1 MLSLLLVLHILAAAT
16 LMGHLTTAAFWKKRA
31 DRSGNPE
38 QMAATAQ
45 ALGRADFTFTGPS
58 LAVLLI
64 TGIWMGGLTGW
75 ERFQEPWLA
84 ISFLLL
90 IVIVI
95 LWLAALRP
103 LHRRLA
109 RQAQE
114 GVAAGGMPPAYQ
126 KSSKIWEMV
135 NGIATL
141 LPLVI
146 LILMVVKPGL
156 PSP

>member
-1 MLSLLLVLHILAAAT
+1 MLLSILLVLHILAAAT

-31 DRSGNPE
+31 DQSGNLE
-38 QMAATAQ
+38 HIAANAQ
-45 ALGRADFTFTGPS
+45 ALGRADFAFTGPS

-75 ERFQEPWLA
+75 QRFQEPWLA

-95 LWLAALRP
+95 LWLAVLFP
-103 LHRRLA
+103 LHRRMA
-109 RQAQE
+109 RQAQD
-114 GVAAGGMPPAYQ
+114 GIAAGSLPETYRR
-126 KSSKIWEMV
+126 SSKIWEGV

-141 LPLVI
+141 LPLII
-146 LILMVVKPGL
+146 LFLMVFKP
-156 PSP
+156 

>member
-1 MLSLLLVLHILAAAT
+1 MLNLLLVLHILAAVT

-31 DRSGNPE
+31 DRSGNLE
-38 QMAATAQ
+38 HIAANAQ
-45 ALGRADFTFTGPS
+45 ALGRADFTFTAPS

-75 ERFQEPWLA
+75 ERFQETWLA
-84 ISFLLL
+84 ISFILL
-90 IVIVI
+90 IVIII
-95 LWLAALRP
+95 LWLAVLLP
-103 LHRRLA
+103 LHRRMS

-114 GVAAGGMPPAYQ
+114 GIAAGSLPPTYA
-126 KSSKIWEMV
+126 KSSKIWEAV

-146 LILMVVKPGL
+146 LFLMVFKPGG
-156 PSP
+156 

>member
-1 MLSLLLVLHILAAAT
+1 MLLNLLLVLHILAAAT
-16 LMGHLTTAAFWKKRA
+16 LLGHLTTAAFWKKRA

-38 QMAATAQ
+38 QITATAQ
-45 ALGRADFTFTGPS
+45 ALGRADFAFTGPS

-64 TGIWMGGLTGW
+64 TGIGLGGLTGW

-90 IVIVI
+90 IVIII

-103 LHRRLA
+103 LHRRMA

-114 GVAAGGMPPAYQ
+114 GIAAGNLPPAYHRT
-126 KSSKIWEMV
+126 SKIWEMV
-135 NGIATL
+135 NGLATL

-146 LILMVVKPGL
+146 LILMVFKPWT
-156 PSP
+156 